1 MNAPQ
6 EYYELEERYS
16 KEKDLEEK
24 ERILKR
30 MMIILPKHKGTDRE
44 FGSLKRRL
52 SLLKKEASRKPVVH
66 KTAAIRKRWPRVS
79 LVGYGAESL
88 LKKFNLTKVENIYY
102 GIARIGRVQVQ
113 MIALQ
118 DPEKNKDL
126 MLQSEIIISKEKID
140 RYCGFQAVES
150 NANVAMALEDFGV
163 IGVYTE
169 NSEDAVAM
177 KRGETVYDLIKKLH
191 LKAGKNAYAVIF
203 GKSVKFQGQRVA
215 LSHALDDGDRVF
227 IKT

>member
-30 MMIILPKHKGTDRE
+30 MMVILPKHKGTDRE

-52 SLLKKEASRKPVVH
+52 SLLKKEASRKPLIH
-66 KTAAIRKRWPRVS
+66 KATAIRKRWPRVS
-79 LVGYGAESL
+79 LVGFSDENV
-88 LKKFNLTKVENIYY
+88 LKLFNLTRIDNLLY
-102 GIARIGRVQVQ
+102 GIVKINNVQVQ
-113 MIALQ
+113 MLSIK

-126 MLQSEIIISKEKID
+126 LIQSEIIISKEKID
-140 RYCGFQAVES
+140 RYCSFQIISEKIDVEK
-150 NANVAMALEDFGV
+150 ALRDFGV

-169 NSEDAVAM
+169 NSKDAVAM
-177 KRGETVYDLIKKLH
+177 QRGETVKDLVKKLH
-191 LKAGKNAYAVIF
+191 LKTEKNAYAVVF
-203 GKSVKFQGQRVA
+203 GKSAKFQGQRVA
-215 LSHALDDGDRVF
+215 LSHILEDEDRVF

>member
-30 MMIILPKHKGTDRE
+30 MMVILPKHKGTDRE

-52 SLLKKEASRKPVVH
+52 SLLKKEASRKPLVH
-66 KTAAIRKRWPRVS
+66 KATAIRKRWPRVS
-79 LVGYGAESL
+79 LVGYSDENV
-88 LKKFNLTKVENIYY
+88 LKLFNLTRVDNLLY
-102 GIARIGRVQVQ
+102 GIVKINNVQVQ
-113 MIALQ
+113 MLSIK

-126 MLQSEIIISKEKID
+126 LIQSEIIISKEKID
-140 RYCGFQAVES
+140 RYCSFQIISEKIDVEK
-150 NANVAMALEDFGV
+150 ALRDFGV

-169 NSEDAVAM
+169 NSKDAVAM
-177 KRGETVYDLIKKLH
+177 QRGETVKDLVKKLH
-191 LKAGKNAYAVIF
+191 LKTEKNAYAVVF
-203 GKSVKFQGQRVA
+203 GKSAKFQGQRVA
-215 LSHALDDGDRVF
+215 LSHILEDEDRVF